1 MKPNQNAK
9 WINVYIYSFIR
20 HFYPKCLTNEALC
33 NPGAQKHDHRYIL
46 VQFTA
51 YSGQD
56 LPT

>member
-9 WINVYIYSFIR
+9 WINVYIYSFNR
-20 HFYPKCLTNEALC
+20 HFYEALC